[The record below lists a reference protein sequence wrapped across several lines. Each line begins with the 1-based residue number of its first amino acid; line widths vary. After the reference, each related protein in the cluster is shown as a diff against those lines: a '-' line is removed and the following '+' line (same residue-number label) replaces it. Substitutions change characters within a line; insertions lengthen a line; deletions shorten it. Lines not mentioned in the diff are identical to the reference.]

1 MYYQLNGLVLNVRVC
16 GEADKSATIY
26 TREWGKISALVP
38 GAKKIKAKLGAATEP
53 VVEGEY
59 LVYMAGPQARAK
71 VTGAKISDGFM
82 PLRTDWRRFT
92 VASACSEVTD
102 LLTPFNM
109 ENSQKY
115 DLLARTWKLLETAKH
130 PWRIFNAF
138 TLRFLRLSGYSFVEY
153 IKRENSAAA
162 VDKTEF
168 EAIRKFSTL
177 SGEEVDGETG
187 ISEAL
192 ENRVSRHLDR
202 YLSIYIQRPMMTK
215 IFWQKVESKHK

>member
-1 MYYQLNGLVLNVRVC
+1 MYYQLNGLVLNVHVC

-59 LVYMAGPQARAK
+59 MIYMAGPQARAK
-71 VTGAKISDGFM
+71 VTGARISDGFI
-82 PLRTDWRRFT
+82 PLKTDWRKFS

-102 LLTPFNM
+102 LLTPYHM

-115 DLLARTWKLLETAKH
+115 DLLSRTWKLLETAKR
-130 PWRIFNAF
+130 PWRIYTAF

-153 IKRENSAAA
+153 IKRENSATA
-162 VDKTEF
+162 VNNEEF
-168 EAIRKFSTL
+168 EAIKMFSTL
-177 SGEEVDGETG
+177 SGEEVDNEAD
-187 ISEAL
+187 IAPAL
-192 ENRVSRHLDR
+192 ETKVSRHLDR
-202 YLSIYIQRPMMTK
+202 YLSIYISRPLMTK
-215 IFWQKVESKHK
+215 IFWSKISK

>member
-26 TREWGKISALVP
+26 TREWGKLSALVP

-59 LVYMAGPQARAK
+59 MVYMAGPQARAK
-71 VTGAKISDGFM
+71 ITGAKITSGFM
-82 PLRTDWRRFT
+82 PLRTDWRRFA

-102 LLTPFNM
+102 LLTPYNL

-115 DLLARTWKLLETAKH
+115 DLLSRTWKLLETARH
-130 PWRIFNAF
+130 PWRIYTAF

-153 IKRENSAAA
+153 IRRENTAPA
-162 VDKTEF
+162 VDKHEF

-177 SGEEVDGETG
+177 SGEEVDNETG

-192 ENRVSRHLDR
+192 EARVGRHLDR
-202 YLSIYIQRPMMTK
+202 YLSIYIQRPLLTK
-215 IFWQKVESKHK
+215 IFWQKANSK